1 MFKVME
7 KGRSTGHDPEHTHF
21 YDWFSATDFY
31 DDLWNTID
39 SALDEYISETAR
51 EIVNKEK
58 EG

>member
-1 MFKVME
+1 ME